1 MHPAKRGRLK
11 IGRTGL
17 TPSLT
22 REKAR
27 IGNELLR
34 SSREGFQQLSPLV
47 SKVAQLLAKG
57 DYVCVL
63 LGDGV
68 AVATTWDDSDISAI
82 ARKVKLEP
90 REDGSLI
97 YVC

>member
-1 MHPAKRGRLK
+1 MSFYDRVVTDFNKYPALVAKVG
-11 IGRTGL
+11 
-17 TPSLT
+17 
-22 REKAR
+22 
-27 IGNELLR
+27 ELL
-34 SSREGFQQLSPLV
+34 E
-47 SKVAQLLAKG
+47 KG

>member
-1 MHPAKRGRLK
+1 MNFYDQVVKEFNKFPHTVAKAA
-11 IGRTGL
+11 
-17 TPSLT
+17 
-22 REKAR
+22 E
-27 IGNELLR
+27 
-34 SSREGFQQLSPLV
+34 
-47 SKVAQLLAKG
+47 LLAKG

-68 AVATTWDDSDISAI
+68 AVATTWDDFNISAI
-82 ARKVKLEP
+82 ARKVELEP